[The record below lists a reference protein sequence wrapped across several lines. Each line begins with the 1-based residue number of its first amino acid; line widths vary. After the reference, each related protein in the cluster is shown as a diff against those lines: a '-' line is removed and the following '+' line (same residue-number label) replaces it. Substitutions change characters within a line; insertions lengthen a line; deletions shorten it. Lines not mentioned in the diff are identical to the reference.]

1 MPRKST
7 TEALIA
13 QAQKLKGKVNKT
25 EQAISA
31 MMEPSAPRVRKPR
44 RSTTQYLTD
53 TAVALKQKVKEL
65 KKNVRKTRSDK
76 GKKRKPATYAEVL
89 APMGAM
95 SDVPVIAG
103 AKKPRK
109 TRSDKGVKRG
119 SRSKLS

>member
-13 QAQKLKGKVNKT
+13 QAQKLKGKVSKT
-25 EQAISA
+25 EKAIESA
-31 MMEPSAPRVRKPR
+31 MVPLPPRTRSR

-53 TAVALKQKVKEL
+53 TAVALKEKVKEL
-65 KKNVRKTRSDK
+65 KKSVRKQRSDK

-95 SDVPVIAG
+95 SNVPVVATG
-103 AKKPRK
+103 KKPR
-109 TRSDKGVKRG
+109 
-119 SRSKLS
+119 